1 MMINY
6 KIKIVDDF
14 LEAQD
19 FKELSIYA
27 KNLNNDDSIHVYHN
41 EIDLNNKILNAS
53 IDKSLLIRLNKK
65 YLEKG
70 ISILKEL
77 NEEKVKLID
86 YSDFTIIKTKK
97 NKKFPIHDDT
107 FNKLLSGVVYLYPEK
122 NIGTIF
128 YNTKKGKDKN
138 VTEWKINRA
147 VFFSRIEG
155 ETWHSYESDSNN
167 DRITLV
173 FNLMTKEKNLKK
185 ILDIEKKNYF
195 FGKLRYK
202 INPFLYRFF
211 GKII

>member
-1 MMINY
+1 MINY
-6 KIKIVDDF
+6 KIKIFDDF
-14 LEAQD
+14 LEAED
-19 FKELSIYA
+19 LKKLSIYA
-27 KNLNNDDSIHVYHN
+27 KNLNNDRGVHVFHN

-53 IDKSLLIRLNKK
+53 IDKDLLIKLNKK

-77 NEEKVKLID
+77 NEEKVSLID

-107 FNKLLSGVVYLYPEK
+107 FNKLLSGVVYLYPEN

-128 YNTKKGKDKN
+128 YNTKNGKDKN
-138 VTEWKINRA
+138 VIEWKINRA
-147 VFFSRIEG
+147 VFFSRIER
-155 ETWHSYESDSNN
+155 ETWHSYEADNAN
-167 DRITLV
+167 DRITLI

-185 ILDIEKKNYF
+185 VLDIEKKNYF
-195 FGKLRYK
+195 SGKLRYK
-202 INPFLYRFF
+202 INPYLHRYF

>member
-1 MMINY
+1 MINY
-6 KIKIVDDF
+6 KIKIFDDF
-14 LEAQD
+14 LEAED
-19 FKELSIYA
+19 LKKLSIYA
-27 KNLNNDDSIHVYHN
+27 KNLNNDRGVHVFHN

-53 IDKSLLIRLNKK
+53 IDKDLLIKLNKK

-77 NEEKVKLID
+77 NEEKVSLID

-107 FNKLLSGVVYLYPEK
+107 FNKLLSGVVYLYPEN

-128 YNTKKGKDKN
+128 YNTKNGKDKN
-138 VTEWKINRA
+138 VIEWKINRA
-147 VFFSRIEG
+147 VFFSRIER
-155 ETWHSYESDSNN
+155 ETWHSYEADSAS
-167 DRITLV
+167 DRITLI

-185 ILDIEKKNYF
+185 VLDIEKKNYF
-195 FGKLRYK
+195 SGKLRYK
-202 INPFLYRFF
+202 INPYLHRYF